1 MKIIL
6 FSKRCI
12 DSSPLIPQCLFHM
25 SCSQVRYTPS
35 DTTHLISKLVNELR
49 EFVLPLNFIFLVST
63 HYSTYRLSL
72 RLHFLIQHIYNIY
85 TPSQYPFCIISKSC
99 IHKLTSIKS
108 QIETCNLPTLVIQL
122 SSPPDY
128 NLLQRFPSQGG
139 LHNHLEI
146 VLITG
151 SDPGPS
157 QSELLRMRFR
167 NVHADITPLESP
179 VISQVYLPLIWSTFF

>member
-1 MKIIL
+1 MPVPHELLTDQIHSIWYHTFNFKTCKWITGVCASVKFYFSCFYSL
-6 FSKRCI
+6 FYLS
-12 DSSPLIPQCLFHM
+12 
-25 SCSQVRYTPS
+25 
-35 DTTHLISKLVNELR
+35 
-49 EFVLPLNFIFLVST
+49 
-63 HYSTYRLSL
+63 SL

-128 NLLQRFPSQGG
+128 NLLQWFPSQGG
-139 LHNHLEI
+139 LHNQLEI